1 MVLYNPDVFFGAIHL
16 QVRKIL
22 QLDDHVCIAFAGL
35 TADARALVN
44 AARVECQSYKLSV
57 EDNPSPE
64 YITRRDLDTVT
75 PTRSPQPAPEPTPNN
90 PEHNPAGIL
99 DRVSQ

>member
-1 MVLYNPDVFFGAIHL
+1 MVLGVEKRTTAKL
-16 QVRKIL
+16 QNDRTVRKIL

-44 AARVECQSYKLSV
+44 SARVECQSYKLSV

-64 YITRRDLDTVT
+64 YITRRLGKERFDHSPTLGDLDAAS
-75 PTRSPQPAPEPTPNN
+75 RCR
-90 PEHNPAGIL
+90 H
-99 DRVSQ
+99 

>member
-1 MVLYNPDVFFGAIHL
+1 MVLGVEKRTTAKL
-16 QVRKIL
+16 QNDRTVRKIL

-44 AARVECQSYKLSV
+44 SARVECQSYKLSV

-64 YITRRDLDTVT
+64 YITRRETGET
-75 PTRSPQPAPEPTPNN
+75 GRRGPREG
-90 PEHNPAGIL
+90 GI
-99 DRVSQ
+99 